1 MILRLNKLHSQYQL
15 LFLNHLI
22 YTNQDIDWVEH
33 ITIVDAN
40 TGETITIPT
49 PVTPTP

>member
-1 MILRLNKLHSQYQL
+1 VDFFNVDVTFSYAV
-15 LFLNHLI
+15 

-40 TGETITIPT
+40 TGEIITIPT